1 METFFALTESDD
13 TTPLVDTY
21 REVQDDNCRK
31 VSYVHK
37 NTETE
42 YIYTSLT
49 SPFELNPEPCED
61 EEAP

>member
-1 METFFALTESDD
+1 MCLSFLSKMATFFGVTDD
-13 TTPLVDTY
+13 TGTPLVDTY

-42 YIYTSLT
+42 YTYTS
-49 SPFELNPEPCED
+49 PH
-61 EEAP
+61 